1 MIFSREYGHG
11 EPLIIIHGLFG
22 MSDNWNSLA
31 KQFAKEFN
39 VHVVDLRNHGR
50 SFHSDDFSY
59 KYMSN

>member
-31 KQFAKEFN
+31 KQFAKKFN
-39 VHVVDLRNHGR
+39 VHVVDLRLSLIHI
-50 SFHSDDFSY
+50 
-59 KYMSN
+59 